1 MSDAQSYTSV
11 DQYITAL
18 PVEKQRAI
26 SQLRQTILDNLP
38 ARFSECIN

>member
-1 MSDAQSYTSV
+1 MPIAPSFSSV

-18 PVEKQRAI
+18 PVEKQRVI